1 MKLTQ
6 EQIEQLMRI
15 LEKIEAD
22 QLRIEAGD
30 FIIYMREG
38 SIETYKLEPVKEI
51 KIEEKEQAAEKKE
64 EGEII
69 AITAPSAGVFY
80 RRPDPDS
87 PPYVE
92 VGSKVE
98 PGDTLALIE
107 VMKSFAPI
115 VSEVKG
121 EVVDILVEDGAAV
134 EYGQKLF
141 LIKRIE

>member
-1 MKLTQ
+1 MKPSQ
-6 EQIEQLMRI
+6 EQIDQLMRM

-22 QLRIEAGD
+22 HLKIEAGN
-30 FIIYMREG
+30 FVIYMREG
-38 SIETYKLEPVKEI
+38 GIEAYKLEPVKEI
-51 KIEEKEQAAEKKE
+51 KEQASQKKE
-64 EGEII
+64 DVV

-92 VGSKVE
+92 VGSIVE

-115 VSEVKG
+115 VTEVKG
-121 EVVDILVEDGAAV
+121 EVVEILVEDGAAV

-141 LIKRIE
+141 LIKRIG

>member
-1 MKLTQ
+1 MRPKQ
-6 EQIEQLMRI
+6 EQIDQLMHI
-15 LEKIEAD
+15 LENIEAD
-22 QLRIEAGD
+22 QLKIEAGE
-30 FIIYMREG
+30 FIIYVRDG
-38 SIETYKLEPVKEI
+38 RIEIYRLEPVNEI
-51 KIEEKEQAAEKKE
+51 REQTKEKKE
-64 EGEII
+64 KKGEEIFT
-69 AITAPSAGVFY
+69 ITAPSAGVFY

-92 VGSKVE
+92 VGSIVE

-121 EVVDILVEDGAAV
+121 EVVEILVEDGAAV
-134 EYGQKLF
+134 EYGQTLF

>member
-51 KIEEKEQAAEKKE
+51 KIEEKEQAAEK
-64 EGEII
+64 
-69 AITAPSAGVFY
+69 
-80 RRPDPDS
+80 
-87 PPYVE
+87 
-92 VGSKVE
+92 
-98 PGDTLALIE
+98 
-107 VMKSFAPI
+107 
-115 VSEVKG
+115 
-121 EVVDILVEDGAAV
+121 
-134 EYGQKLF
+134 
-141 LIKRIE
+141 

>member
-1 MKLTQ
+1 MRPKQ
-6 EQIEQLMRI
+6 EQIDQLMHI
-15 LEKIEAD
+15 LENIEAD
-22 QLRIEAGD
+22 QLKIEAGE
-30 FIIYMREG
+30 FIIYVRDG
-38 SIETYKLEPVKEI
+38 RIETYRLEPVNEI
-51 KIEEKEQAAEKKE
+51 REQTKEKKE
-64 EGEII
+64 KKGEEIFT
-69 AITAPSAGVFY
+69 ITAPSAGVFY

-92 VGSKVE
+92 VGSIVE

-121 EVVDILVEDGAAV
+121 EVVEILVEDGAAV
-134 EYGQKLF
+134 EYGQTLF